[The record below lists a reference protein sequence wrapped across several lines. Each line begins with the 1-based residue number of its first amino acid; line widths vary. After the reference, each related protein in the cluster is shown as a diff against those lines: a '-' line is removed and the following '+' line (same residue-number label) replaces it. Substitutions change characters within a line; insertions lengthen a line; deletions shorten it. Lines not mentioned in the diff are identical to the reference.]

1 MFKTAVSRPWIC
13 STCIRRQL
21 PARRLRS
28 TSSIAPSLHY
38 DNERNPTSSFKD
50 VSSLIGAAN
59 PDAQHDDRTLRQM
72 FDSPGFWKDFSQ
84 SSRTHNGRNSGLVQN
99 RYLTSAD
106 GFQRFA
112 HTSLRKA
119 QRIVEKVLAA
129 KTREEYHQ
137 VVRQLDR
144 LSDLLCRVIDLS
156 DFVRATHPNPEIQMA
171 AARAY
176 NTMYEYM
183 NVLNTTTGLAEQLT
197 IAMKD
202 KDAPWGEQERMVA
215 RILERDFAKSGID
228 LSKNRRDRF
237 VSLSQEISDVGLS
250 YTDSMAPEKHFLPFR
265 SSQLEGVDPL
275 FISNFKRLGMI
286 ILPTV
291 GEPAITALRTVKDPE
306 VRKEIFMASRTASRS
321 TVNKLETL
329 LQKRAELA
337 KLVGYDSYGH
347 LALEDKMAGQPQ
359 SVLKFLNQLS
369 SQNIDALSLQFE
381 QVQAMK
387 ERKTHIDGAVIEP
400 WDKDYYT
407 AKILESMR
415 SKNRTPDFLSSYF
428 SLGTVMQGL
437 SRLFSRLY
445 GIRLVPKETQPGE
458 AWNPDVRRLDVVSD
472 QDGHVAVLYCDLF
485 ARPGKSPNPAHFT
498 LRCSRWIGDEE
509 IKEAHSAADPIFA
522 SAEEAANDGMAISKE
537 GHPGGVMQLPTIA
550 LICDF
555 AQTPGSRRP
564 VLLSL
569 SEVITLFHEM
579 GHAIHSILGRTDF
592 QNLSGTRVVSDFA
605 EFPSVLMEHF
615 AVDQNVLSLFARHYE
630 TDEPLPYEMVAEQLA
645 FNKKFEAFDID
656 NQINLSLLDQ
666 ELHSSKALDPSFDST
681 RIFHEL
687 QAKYSKLPVDP
698 PGTRWQGFFGHLFTY
713 GGTYYSYLFDRA
725 IARRVWQKVFDSGNN
740 NGSISRSSGER
751 LKTDVLRWGGGRD
764 AWHCLAA
771 TLEDERLI
779 DPTPGRAMDLVGTW
793 GIEGKE
799 HTEKPEKR

>member
-1 MFKTAVSRPWIC
+1 M
-13 STCIRRQL
+13 
-21 PARRLRS
+21 
-28 TSSIAPSLHY
+28 
-38 DNERNPTSSFKD
+38 
-50 VSSLIGAAN
+50 
-59 PDAQHDDRTLRQM
+59 
-72 FDSPGFWKDFSQ
+72 
-84 SSRTHNGRNSGLVQN
+84 
-99 RYLTSAD
+99 
-106 GFQRFA
+106 
-112 HTSLRKA
+112 
-119 QRIVEKVLAA
+119 EKVLAA

-137 VVRQLDR
+137 IVRQLDR

-156 DFVRATHPNPEIQMA
+156 DFVRATHPDQEIQMA

-202 KDAPWGEQERMVA
+202 RDAPWGEQERMVA

-228 LSKNRRDRF
+228 LSKTTRDRF

-250 YTDSMAPEKHFLPFR
+250 YVDSMAPEKHYLSFR
-265 SSQLEGVDPL
+265 TSQLEGADPL
-275 FISNFKRLGMI
+275 FISNFKRMGMVF
-286 ILPTV
+286 LPSV
-291 GEPAITALRTVKDPE
+291 GEAAIAALRSVKDSN

-321 TVNKLETL
+321 SVNKLEVL
-329 LQKRAELA
+329 LKKRAELA

-347 LALEDKMAGQPQ
+347 LALEDKMAAQPQ
-359 SVLKFLNQLS
+359 SVLKFLNKLS
-369 SQNIDALSLQFE
+369 SQNLGALSVQLE
-381 QVQAMK
+381 QVQNMK
-387 ERKTHIDGAVIEP
+387 ARKTHLDGVVIEP

-415 SKNRTPDFLSSYF
+415 SKNKMPDFLSSYF

-445 GIRLVPKETQPGE
+445 GIRLVPKEALPGE
-458 AWNPDVRRLDVVSD
+458 AWNPDVRRLDVISD

-485 ARPGKSPNPAHFT
+485 ARSGKSPNPAHFT

-509 IKEAHSAADPIFA
+509 IKEAHSDADPIFA

-537 GHPGGVMQLPTIA
+537 GGHPGGVMQLPTIA

-555 AQTPGSRRP
+555 AQAPGSSGP

-579 GHAIHSILGRTDF
+579 GHAIHSILGRTEF
-592 QNLSGTRVVSDFA
+592 QNLSGTRVASDFA
-605 EFPSVLMEHF
+605 EFPSVLMEYF
-615 AVDQNVLSLFARHYE
+615 AVDPTVLSLFARHYE

-698 PGTRWQGFFGHLFTY
+698 PNTRWQGFFGHLFTY
-713 GGTYYSYLFDRA
+713 GGTYYSYLLDRT
-725 IARRVWQKVFDSGNN
+725 IAHRVWEDVFDSGKA
-740 NGSISRSSGER
+740 NGSVNRSSGER
-751 LKTDVLRWGGGRD
+751 LKNEVLKWGGGRD
-764 AWHCLAA
+764 PWQCLAS
-771 TLEDERLI
+771 TLNDERLI

-793 GIEGKE
+793 GIEGQE
-799 HTEKPEKR
+799 QTEKVASDKLR